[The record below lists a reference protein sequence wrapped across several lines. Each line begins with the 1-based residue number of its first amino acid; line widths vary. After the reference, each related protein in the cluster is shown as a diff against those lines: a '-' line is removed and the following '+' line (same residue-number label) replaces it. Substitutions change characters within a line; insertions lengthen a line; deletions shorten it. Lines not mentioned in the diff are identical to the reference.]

1 MIQHIPFVV
10 MILAAIFD
18 FWISIKFY
26 KASNFIEWQKSMQD
40 IDQVISDRASINRA
54 KINKYTE
61 ILKLNRMVLAI
72 ACLTYFIQ
80 II

>member
-18 FWISIKFY
+18 FWIRIKFY
-26 KASNFIEWQKSMQD
+26 KAHNFIEWSKQMRD

-72 ACLTYFIQ
+72 TCLTYFIQ